1 MNNSLAN
8 TKSVAYHLYIDSHLH
23 IATMSNSAIVP
34 PMNSPF
40 FLQSE
45 LGRAQAQLAESLAN
59 LPALSPIGAETESCN
74 AIAPQR
80 SFANAAN
87 LPGFG
92 RALWQGWSNIR
103 SKTC

>member
-1 MNNSLAN
+1 
-8 TKSVAYHLYIDSHLH
+8 
-23 IATMSNSAIVP
+23 
-34 PMNSPF
+34 MNSPF

-59 LPALSPIGAETESCN
+59 PPVSSPMGAEIENCD
-74 AIAPQR
+74 AIAPQGRKHLIKR

-87 LPGFG
+87 RHDFEWARWG
-92 RALWQGWSNIR
+92 GWSNIR